1 FRLRNIRVY
10 IALIPLS
17 HTHVHNRPLL
27 LPPTENN
34 SLHWAHP
41 TTHFPHTAAAAFR
54 RQGYEK
60 ELEEDIKALPRSRAR
75 PKKYAME
82 QADSDMQAWNRQYDR
97 QHEANKRRH
106 SPVCTEATMRG
117 YRCLKRSNG
126 VRSQCQ
132 ELLNAVYQCRSPEMQ
147 QSTLERKPTAAAAAA
162 AITADPSTG
171 DSVA

>member
-1 FRLRNIRVY
+1 
-10 IALIPLS
+10 
-17 HTHVHNRPLL
+17 
-27 LPPTENN
+27 
-34 SLHWAHP
+34 
-41 TTHFPHTAAAAFR
+41 
-54 RQGYEK
+54 
-60 ELEEDIKALPRSRAR
+60 
-75 PKKYAME
+75 
-82 QADSDMQAWNRQYDR
+82 MQAWNRQYDR

-147 QSTLERKPTAAAAAA
+147 QSTLERKPTATAAAAA
-162 AITADPSTG
+162 AITAGPSTG